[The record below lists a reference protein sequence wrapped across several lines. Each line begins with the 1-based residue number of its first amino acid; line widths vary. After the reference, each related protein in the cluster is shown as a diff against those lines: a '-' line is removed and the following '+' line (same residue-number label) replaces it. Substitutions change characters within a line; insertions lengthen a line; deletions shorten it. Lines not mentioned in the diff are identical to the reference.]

1 VAKYVS
7 SPNTAAVLCKSIWV
21 ADLEMRAL
29 KSTGNTKPGEVTLA
43 NCKVNGCVCA
53 NSRLGKDI
61 NKHFRQL
68 VK

>member
-29 KSTGNTKPGEVTLA
+29 RTDLSLTGVCRGKAAYGLA
-43 NCKVNGCVCA
+43 A
-53 NSRLGKDI
+53 
-61 NKHFRQL
+61 
-68 VK
+68 VKKQKGI